1 MVHTVA
7 GKAVL
12 AALTF
17 PMILE
22 FLPILL
28 PRHFCGLLNMVHG
41 QRKTEENNGMDGEE
55 VCFQDRVLTKLD
67 EVLKNEPWKLG
78 FSRVS
83 NVKQGK
89 KCGYYIRPSLEYS
102 AVSVTFSLAFVGGNL
117 VHLEMDGVLDSVL
130 AKRCF

>member
-12 AALTF
+12 VALTF

-28 PRHFCGLLNMVHG
+28 PRHFCCLLNMVRWP
-41 QRKTEENNGMDGEE
+41 RKTEVNNGTDGEE
-55 VCFQDRVLTKLD
+55 VHFQDKMLTKLD
-67 EVLKNEPWKLG
+67 EILNNEPWKLG

-89 KCGYYIRPSLEYS
+89 KCGCYI
-102 AVSVTFSLAFVGGNL
+102 
-117 VHLEMDGVLDSVL
+117 
-130 AKRCF
+130 